1 MTPKSDPKRDLLGT
15 PPGEGPGGPKPYK
28 TNENDP
34 RETCGARRTE
44 SAGLRVAMWLPNSS
58 DHKTNP
64 IESTI
69 YFVAESLRSMMKRLK
84 TQRTRAQIQFPTT
97 PLASPCA
104 TPTHRQQY
112 QESERATLSGAF
124 QMPRLVACMQ
134 NRRTRKDEK

>member
-1 MTPKSDPKRDLLGT
+1 MRSKIDPEMTPKRDHLGT

-69 YFVAESLRSMMKRLK
+69 FCGRKSALYDEAFENSAY
-84 TQRTRAQIQFPTT
+84 TCTNTIPNNTTRITMRNT
-97 PLASPCA
+97 N
-104 TPTHRQQY
+104 T
-112 QESERATLSGAF
+112 
-124 QMPRLVACMQ
+124 
-134 NRRTRKDEK
+134 